1 MMDDKKFDQW
11 ANAYEDD
18 VFHSDKENT
27 YPFAGY
33 RKVLGYIYDMVM
45 QKRSADVL
53 ELGFGTGVLTN
64 KLYEGGCTIYGQ
76 DFSQRM
82 IDLAQEKMPEAHLYQ
97 GDFTLG
103 LANELMG
110 RQYDSIIATYSL
122 HHLSDTQ
129 KVRFFR
135 DLLGLLAPNGCI
147 YVGDVA
153 FRTREELEACRRRM
167 AEKWD
172 EDEIYFVFEE
182 LNEAFP
188 QLEFEPVTYCS
199 GVLYLKREG

>member
-1 MMDDKKFDQW
+1 MMDDKEFDQW

-76 DFSQRM
+76 DFSKTM
-82 IDLAQEKMPEAHLYQ
+82 IRIAGKKMPDAHFYQ
-97 GDFTLG
+97 GDFSKG
-103 LANELMG
+103 LVEPL
-110 RQYDSIIATYSL
+110 RERKFDFIIATYAL
-122 HHLSDTQ
+122 HHLMDEE
-129 KVRFFR
+129 KWKFLKELKGNLK
-135 DLLGLLAPNGCI
+135 DGGKILI
-147 YVGDVA
+147 GDVA
-153 FRTREELEACRRRM
+153 FDTRGDLEHVKREAGE
-167 AEKWD
+167 AWD
-172 EDEIYFVFEE
+172 EEEYYFVVDGLRKYFPDS
-182 LNEAFP
+182 AFIR
-188 QLEFEPVTYCS
+188 LSFCA
-199 GVLYLKREG
+199 GVFIIGN

>member
-76 DFSQRM
+76 DFSKTM
-82 IDLAQEKMPEAHLYQ
+82 IRIAGKKMPI
-97 GDFTLG
+97 
-103 LANELMG
+103 
-110 RQYDSIIATYSL
+110 S
-122 HHLSDTQ
+122 
-129 KVRFFR
+129 
-135 DLLGLLAPNGCI
+135 
-147 YVGDVA
+147 
-153 FRTREELEACRRRM
+153 TREIFP
-167 AEKWD
+167 KGW
-172 EDEIYFVFEE
+172 
-182 LNEAFP
+182 LNHCVKESLTSSL
-188 QLEFEPVTYCS
+188 QHMHCII
-199 GVLYLKREG
+199 